1 MKLQSIT
8 LQDLTDLAA
17 YTPEL
22 APVCQEVITHSKVSV
37 PTDTV
42 YSKGRPSFALL
53 KVKAALESKA
63 APETPPVTR
72 LVQQDDGSF
81 HGTFAGVLDG
91 TNEPKESVTP

>member
-8 LQDLTDLAA
+8 LQDLTNLSA
-17 YTPEL
+17 YAPEL
-22 APVCQEVITHSKVSV
+22 APVCQEVIAHSKVSV

-63 APETPPVTR
+63 APETPVTR

-91 TNEPKESVTP
+91 TNESKEV

>member
-17 YTPEL
+17 KTPDL
-22 APVCQEVITHSKVSV
+22 APVCQEVIAHSKVSE

-53 KVKAALESKA
+53 KVKAALEA
-63 APETPPVTR
+63 PPVTR

-81 HGTFAGVLDG
+81 HGTFAGHLS
-91 TNEPKESVTP
+91 E